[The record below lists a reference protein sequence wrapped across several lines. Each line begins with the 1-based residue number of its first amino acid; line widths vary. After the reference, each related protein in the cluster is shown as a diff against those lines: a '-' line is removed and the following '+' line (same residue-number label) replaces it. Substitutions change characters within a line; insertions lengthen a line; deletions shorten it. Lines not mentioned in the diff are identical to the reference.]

1 MPFSQEVM
9 NKPAHFET
17 MEDYAAYRPIGEVTQ
32 EQAGQL
38 IASAI
43 TFARE
48 QHIKR
53 LLVNITGLTGLE
65 SPNLAERYFYIRE
78 WARIAQGEVCVAMVT
93 NVEMTD
99 PDEIEGIIAE
109 NIGFRGKGFVS
120 EEDALAWLQ
129 SVQCPRIPEGDTARF
144 IRR

>member
-1 MPFSQEVM
+1 MRDAHDMPFSQEVM

-65 SPNLAERYFYIRE
+65 SPN
-78 WARIAQGEVCVAMVT
+78 
-93 NVEMTD
+93 
-99 PDEIEGIIAE
+99 
-109 NIGFRGKGFVS
+109 GFRGKGFVS
-120 EEDALAWLQ
+120 DEDALAWLQ